1 MSPIT
6 KKPKPTKAKR
16 KPVKGRPKFTQAF
29 ADKVCTLILNR
40 KTLNFAAQK
49 LGVGRQT
56 ILDWLDQNPA
66 FACQYTRARARQG
79 DGFDDE
85 IMETREKIADG
96 DLDPNA
102 GRVII
107 DSLKWQAGKRNPKR
121 YGDKVAHV
129 GPDDGAIQLQEK
141 PPDALETARWIADI
155 MLTAEAQKQKQAK
168 ASEEGGQP

>member
-1 MSPIT
+1 MSPTT
-6 KKPKPTKAKR
+6 KKPKPTKAKG

-29 ADKVCTLILNR
+29 ADKVCTLILDR
-40 KTLNFAAQK
+40 KTLNFAAKK

-66 FACQYTRARARQG
+66 FACQYARAREAQG

-85 IMETREKIADG
+85 IIETREKVANG

-107 DSLKWQAGKRNPKR
+107 DSLKWQAGKRVPKR
-121 YGDKVAHV
+121 YGDRIAHV
-129 GPDDGAIQLQEK
+129 GPDDGAIKLEGK
-141 PPDALETARWIADI
+141 PPDTLETARWIAD
-155 MLTAEAQKQKQAK
+155 MLLTAEAAK
-168 ASEEGGQP
+168 AKADDDEGNQE